1 MVALDIAFFVLSLV
15 SLFSIINPLSAATV
29 FISITQSNTLKEK
42 RAMAKKSV
50 LIAAIVLVFFALAGN
65 YILQF
70 YSITLEAFR
79 IAGGILIGYVG
90 FEMLNYGKKT
100 FKTKKEEREAVLKK
114 DVSIIPLAIPMM
126 SGPGAITTSI
136 VLMSQTQ
143 NIIQILMVLLAI
155 VVVYGITYPVLYEAN
170 YYDKLLG
177 ENGRSVVEKI
187 TGFIVLV
194 IGVQFVI
201 NGIMGLS
208 GI

>member
-1 MVALDIAFFVLSLV
+1 
-15 SLFSIINPLSAATV
+15 
-29 FISITQSNTLKEK
+29 
-42 RAMAKKSV
+42 
-50 LIAAIVLVFFALAGN
+50 
-65 YILQF
+65 
-70 YSITLEAFR
+70 
-79 IAGGILIGYVG
+79 
-90 FEMLNYGKKT
+90 
-100 FKTKKEEREAVLKK
+100 
-114 DVSIIPLAIPMM
+114 
-126 SGPGAITTSI
+126 
-136 VLMSQTQ
+136 
-143 NIIQILMVLLAI
+143 MVLLAI